1 MPKLSGQSMVCDASS
16 LISLTDSCFVGSL
29 YFLKK
34 KYKGRFLIP
43 PSVEYECVTNPMRLR
58 AHALHALRLKL
69 AIKDGIIDVVEPKSQ
84 KRAYEIR
91 WLSNSIFYVDGAPLR
106 LLHEG
111 EAEVLALSLDAGVEN
126 LLMDERTT
134 RMLCEDPES
143 LRVHLEAEFKKPVS
157 TDEGNLSAFS
167 RAVRGMRFFRSS
179 ELLLLAAEKGF
190 FKDYRELE
198 QETVEAAL
206 YRLKYAGCAVGF
218 GEIDGY
224 LVGKGTKRRKPAPG
238 GE

>member
-1 MPKLSGQSMVCDASS
+1 MSKLSGQSMVCDASS

-34 KYKGRFLIP
+34 KFKGRFIIP

-58 AHALHALRLKL
+58 AHALHALRIKL
-69 AIKDGIIDVVEPKSQ
+69 AIKDGIIDVVAPEPVKLSQ
-84 KRAYEIR
+84 KISLIANRMFFVGG
-91 WLSNSIFYVDGAPLR
+91 SPLR

-111 EAEVLALSLDAGVEN
+111 ESEVLALSIEAGVQN

-134 RMLCEDPES
+134 RMLVEDPEA
-143 LRVHLEAEFKKPVS
+143 LRAHFESEFKKPVEVD
-157 TDEGNLSAFS
+157 DECLSAFGRMVS
-167 RAVRGMRFFRSS
+167 GMRFFRSS

-198 QETVEAAL
+198 RDAIGAAL

-218 GEIDGY
+218 TEIDAY
-224 LVGKGTKRRKPAPG
+224 LSKAGGKGRR
-238 GE
+238 